1 MIGVAIVDD
10 DRYMLENARQILR
23 DIVHGYEGVR
33 IDIFQS
39 ASEFLDAMK
48 LYRYQILITDIDM
61 PEINGIELCKRARKI
76 CPEIYIIFLTAYVEY
91 AIDSYRMDA
100 YQYILKSEIEDRFPE
115 TAGRLV
121 EMVSKSQRNFSYIGI
136 GLQKER
142 VQHCDIIC
150 IRKMKKSKYVEF
162 ITYER
167 ILYERNSIEKTLEK
181 LNSDEFVSVERGCA
195 VNLRHVTKIEDTII
209 NLSNGMIVEASTV
222 RVKEIK
228 ESLNRYWREN

>member
-39 ASEFLDAMK
+39 AADFLDAMK

-121 EMVSKSQRNFSYIGI
+121 EMVSKS
-136 GLQKER
+136 
-142 VQHCDIIC
+142 QHCDIIC

>member
-1 MIGVAIVDD
+1 
-10 DRYMLENARQILR
+10 
-23 DIVHGYEGVR
+23 
-33 IDIFQS
+33 
-39 ASEFLDAMK
+39 
-48 LYRYQILITDIDM
+48 
-61 PEINGIELCKRARKI
+61 
-76 CPEIYIIFLTAYVEY
+76 
-91 AIDSYRMDA
+91 
-100 YQYILKSEIEDRFPE
+100 
-115 TAGRLV
+115 
-121 EMVSKSQRNFSYIGI
+121 
-136 GLQKER
+136 
-142 VQHCDIIC
+142 
-150 IRKMKKSKYVEF
+150 MKKSKYVEF